1 MCLKQEGYKELLQRI
16 QQKYTKMM
24 NNMQDKTY
32 EDRLRCLRLWT
43 LEERMN
49 RQDLIEVFKMYIGFS
64 IVSLHKLFILTN
76 S

>member
-1 MCLKQEGYKELLQRI
+1 VCLKQEGYKELLQRI

>member
-1 MCLKQEGYKELLQRI
+1 
-16 QQKYTKMM
+16 
-24 NNMQDKTY
+24 
-32 EDRLRCLRLWT
+32 
-43 LEERMN
+43 MN